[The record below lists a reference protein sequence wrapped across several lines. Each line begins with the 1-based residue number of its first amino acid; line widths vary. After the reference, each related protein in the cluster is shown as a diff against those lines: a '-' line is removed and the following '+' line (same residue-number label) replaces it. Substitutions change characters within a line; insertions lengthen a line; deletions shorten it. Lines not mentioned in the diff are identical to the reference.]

1 MNRPR
6 AIRPVLLLAVLG
18 AGAALIAAGVGPTAT
33 SGVTIGPR
41 PGAPVTVG
49 PSASASPSAPAP
61 PPSVAATRPPAAAKP
76 PPAAGPPLPQGWRL
90 CVNPIEGFST
100 GYPRGWY
107 TTEVRPSEVCRQFH
121 PTIFEIP
128 RESEYP
134 QTALNVRLTNALPDR
149 DDTEFERV
157 LLWEETTVAGRP
169 AVRVETESTGEGQH
183 LAGSR
188 SYGYTIR
195 FGRTLLTVFAA
206 AEPDAAGYADWK
218 AVVDQAAPTVRR
230 R

>member
-1 MNRPR
+1 MNGPR
-6 AIRPVLLLAVLG
+6 SIRPILLIAGLG
-18 AGAALIAAGVGPTAT
+18 AGAALIAASVGLAAT
-33 SGVTIGPR
+33 SGETIGQM
-41 PGAPVTVG
+41 PGAPTTVG

-61 PPSVAATRPPAAAKP
+61 SPSAVETGPPASANA
-76 PPAAGPPLPQGWRL
+76 PPAGPHLPQGWRL
-90 CVNPIEGFST
+90 CVNPVEGFST
-100 GYPRGWY
+100 GYPGGWY

-121 PTIFEIP
+121 PTSFEIP

-169 AVRVETESTGEGQH
+169 AVRVETESTGLGQR
-183 LAGSR
+183 LAGSK

-195 FGRTLLTVFAA
+195 FGKTLIMVFAE
-206 AEPDAAGYADWK
+206 AEPGAAGYAEWK

>member
-1 MNRPR
+1 MKRPR
-6 AIRPVLLLAVLG
+6 SVRPILLVAVLG
-18 AGAALIAAGVGPTAT
+18 AGAALMAAGVRPTAAPGEPTNQRPSAPITVSPTAT
-33 SGVTIGPR
+33 
-41 PGAPVTVG
+41 
-49 PSASASPSAPAP
+49 ASPSAPAL
-61 PPSVAATRPPAAAKP
+61 PPSVAETRPPATANP
-76 PPAAGPPLPQGWRL
+76 PPPGPPLPQGWRL
-90 CVNPIEGFST
+90 CVNPVEGFST
-100 GYPRGWY
+100 GYPSGWY

-134 QTALNVRLTNALPDR
+134 QTALNVRITNALPDR

-169 AVRVETESTGEGQH
+169 AVRVETESTGWGQH

-195 FGRTLLTVFAA
+195 FGNILITVFVA
-206 AEPDAAGYADWK
+206 AEPEAAGYADWK

>member
-6 AIRPVLLLAVLG
+6 SIRPILLLAVLG
-18 AGAALIAAGVGPTAT
+18 AGVALIPASVGPTTT
-33 SGVTIGPR
+33 SGEMTGQR
-41 PGAPVTVG
+41 PGTPVTVR
-49 PSASASPSAPAP
+49 PSASASPPAPAP
-61 PPSVAATRPPAAAKP
+61 PPGVAETRPPAATKP
-76 PPAAGPPLPQGWRL
+76 PPAGPSLPQGWRL
-90 CVNPIEGFST
+90 CVNPVEGFST
-100 GYPRGWY
+100 GYPSGWY

-149 DDTEFERV
+149 VDTEFERV

-169 AVRVETESTGEGQH
+169 AVRVETESTGWGQH

-195 FGRTLLTVFAA
+195 FGNTLITVFAA

-218 AVVDQAAPTVRR
+218 AVVDRAAPTVRR